1 MKRLLAYLFI
11 VIGFGLTINTHAN
24 EIKFKQLK
32 ISTKNEIFKKFGSDI
47 RGNIEGMDFI
57 NRFFEYTDGN
67 NLKGLIEI
75 FNFNNAGQ
83 YEGRVN
89 QWFRGLT
96 FRINSDVGCNES
108 NKSFFFES
116 IDLNTHVSC
125 LSIREINKDELS
137 GPNFNKNKRINFSS
151 RKSNIEKFIKKRQI
165 LVPDRMIRAEH
176 YFYKAGQITWI
187 FYSIAIDIN
196 SEDEINKF
204 VNQTFQNHKIF
215 GEQLK
220 IKKKTQLSFK
230 DVKID
235 KKTLVVEKKEPNPT
249 LELVSDTEK
258 LFYAM
263 NPNTTAKKFYAKT
276 REEALKMCLG
286 TNQSSPQKCVVV
298 ATKKLSTDSDSE
310 DFFIATTQSCIT
322 YSMHPKCQ
330 KKYKGKT
337 KEEALEMCKK
347 SNKVKLQQCAIIKT
361 NQKQNFG
368 VFIVKNKKFP
378 KAGP

>member
-1 MKRLLAYLFI
+1 MKRILVYLFI
-11 VIGFGLTINTHAN
+11 LLSLGLTINTHAN

-57 NRFFEYTDGN
+57 NRFYEYTDGN

-75 FNFNNAGQ
+75 FNFDNSGQ

-96 FRINSDVGCNES
+96 FRVNSDVGCNKS
-108 NKSFFFES
+108 NKSIFFES
-116 IDLNTHVSC
+116 IDLDTHVSC
-125 LSIREINKDELS
+125 LSIREINQDELS
-137 GPNFNKNKRINFSS
+137 SPNFSKNKYINFSS
-151 RKSNIEKFIKKRQI
+151 RKPIIKKFIKKRQI
-165 LVPDRMIRAEH
+165 LLPEKMIRAEH

-187 FYSIAIDIN
+187 FYSITIDIN

-235 KKTLVVEKKEPNPT
+235 KKTLVVEKKESNPT
-249 LELVSDTEK
+249 LELVSD
-258 LFYAM
+258 
-263 NPNTTAKKFYAKT
+263 
-276 REEALKMCLG
+276 
-286 TNQSSPQKCVVV
+286 
-298 ATKKLSTDSDSE
+298 TKKLSTDSDSE
-310 DFFIATTQSCIT
+310 DFFIAKTT
-322 YSMHPKCQ
+322 YKPD
-330 KKYKGKT
+330 KKDKAKT
-337 KEEALEMCKK
+337 KEEALEM
-347 SNKVKLQQCAIIKT
+347 
-361 NQKQNFG
+361 
-368 VFIVKNKKFP
+368 
-378 KAGP
+378 